1 MMRAL
6 VRTVVLAGWF
16 AAMTWLVRYE
26 AFPEYFTGALNG
38 YPSLLARDV
47 LVSDSWMKIRFAG
60 RDVGYTHTN
69 LEIDEKHPVRH
80 YNLNTT
86 VHLGISMMGTKRS
99 VHILSTASMD
109 LMSRLREF
117 SVTFAANGY
126 RGVVEGERAAG
137 ETFAIEMNTGGEPER
152 FSLQVPDDAILYSPL
167 TQVAWKDLRPGHTVT
182 VAVLD
187 PLTMKKTRIAIHGL
201 RREQVTLSGEVLEC
215 TVLSTDYQGIQILTW
230 VDRAGSV
237 IRQESSLGWSMER
250 CTSGEALAAS
260 DDTVDATVILQAVA
274 GNLFRPVGNET
285 ER

>member
-1 MMRAL
+1 MRRAL
-6 VRTVVLAGWF
+6 LRTLIVVAWLASV
-16 AAMTWLVRYE
+16 AWLVRYE
-26 AFPEYFTGALNG
+26 AFPEYFTHTLDG
-38 YPSLLARDV
+38 YSALLARDV

-69 LEIDEKHPVRH
+69 LEIDDKDPVRH
-80 YNLNTT
+80 YNLNNT
-86 VHLGISMMGTKRS
+86 VHLGVSMMGVKRS

-126 RGVVEGERAAG
+126 RGSVDGARAEG
-137 ETFAIEMNTGGEPER
+137 ETFLVEMNTGGEPER
-152 FSLQVPDDAILYSPL
+152 FSLQVPDDAILYSPM
-167 TQVAWKDLRPGHTVT
+167 TQVAWKRLRPGHTVT

-187 PLTMKKTRIAIHGL
+187 PFTMKKTRIGIEAL
-201 RREQVTLSGEVLEC
+201 RREQVIISGETYDC

-260 DDTVDATVILQAVA
+260 EDTIDAAVILQAVA
-274 GNLFRPVGNET
+274 GNLFRMNGDT
-285 ER
+285 E